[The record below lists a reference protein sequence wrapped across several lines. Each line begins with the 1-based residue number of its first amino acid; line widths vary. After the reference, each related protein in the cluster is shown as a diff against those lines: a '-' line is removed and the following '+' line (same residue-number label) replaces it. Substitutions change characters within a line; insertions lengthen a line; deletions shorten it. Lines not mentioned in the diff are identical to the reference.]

1 MNKTVLVIDDEP
13 VMRKL
18 LEQFLNKKYEV
29 TEMDDGKSALQWLYS
44 GNIPHL
50 IVADLNMPEINGF
63 EFLEKVRGSDYFE
76 SVPII
81 ILSGEESST
90 ERIKCLKLGANDYII
105 KPFNPEELMLRI
117 DNLLSLIESK

>member
-1 MNKTVLVIDDEP
+1 MKQTILVIDDEP

-18 LEQFLNKKYEV
+18 LEQFLGRKYAV
-29 TEMDDGKSALQWLYS
+29 TDMDNGKTALQWLYA

-50 IVADLNMPEINGF
+50 IVADLNMPEVGGF

-76 SVPII
+76 SVPVI

-90 ERIKCLKLGANDYII
+90 ERIKCLKKGANDFIV
-105 KPFNPEELMLRI
+105 KPFNPEELQLRI
-117 DNLLSLIESK
+117 DNLLSLINSK